1 MMTPCDRDGLWMKA
15 KAHINRSFA
24 ARAAGEFEEAA
35 LWASTALELLGKSA
49 LAKVSPLLVADPTD
63 DGRSLLIA
71 AGLSSDMTRFKSIQ
85 AKAVFS
91 RCARAFRPFDDK
103 EAGRIATQR
112 NEELHSALAP
122 FTGID
127 EDAWWDRYWS
137 QAVILVDAQDETLV
151 DFVGAGNASIVENHL
166 ERNAANTSRRV
177 QAMIDRAAQRYA
189 LAADSED
196 ARRQITRLVE
206 RLRFDFDFTTDV
218 DCPACE
224 QDAFL
229 FGDDVMESEVEE
241 DYEEGTAIELL
252 NVSADFF
259 ECENCGLRLDGPA
272 YVSEAGLPE
281 SFEVE
286 RDYEPVYDDYGND

>member
-1 MMTPCDRDGLWMKA
+1 MKA

-229 FGDDVMESEVEE
+229 FGDDVTESEVEE